1 MPDNKMC
8 VVFIWEYSIS
18 KNYEAQPLTGACFG
32 VLSQDLLAD
41 LRPKEGMRIS

>member
-8 VVFIWEYSIS
+8 VFFIWEYSIS
-18 KNYEAQPLTGACFG
+18 KNYEAQPLTGG
-32 VLSQDLLAD
+32 QVLVLAGPRAD